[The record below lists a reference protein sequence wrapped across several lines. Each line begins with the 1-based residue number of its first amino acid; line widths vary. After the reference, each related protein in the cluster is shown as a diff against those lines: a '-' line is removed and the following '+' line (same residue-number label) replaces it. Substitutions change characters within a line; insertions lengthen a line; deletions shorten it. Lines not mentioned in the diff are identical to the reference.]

1 MSHNA
6 LFCLLIT
13 DHKLDSDQDISLVYD
28 QTELKRQMHRVPEIC
43 AFLKSL
49 L

>member
-13 DHKLDSDQDISLVYD
+13 AHKLDSDEQISLLYD
-28 QTELKRQMHRVPEIC
+28 QTELRQRMHGATEKC
-43 AFLKSL
+43 TF
-49 L
+49 